1 MSRFR
6 VVLDANVL
14 FPIVQADLLL
24 QLADRNTYVPLWS
37 SEILDELV
45 DSLIATGKTTEEKAL
60 RRVSYM
66 NEAFLDAQV
75 HNWELL
81 VDSIH
86 GIPDPKDRHVVAAAI
101 EGNASAIVTNNLK
114 DFPKESLSQ
123 HGLHAVSCDNFL
135 LDLYELFPS
144 RFRDAFA
151 EMQQIR
157 KNPPISMNDLLKSL
171 AKSCPE
177 LIATYRT
184 NQEHR

>member
-1 MSRFR
+1 MSKFR

-24 QLADRNTYVPLWS
+24 QLAYRNTYAPLWS

-45 DSLIATGKTTEEKAL
+45 DGLIATGKTTKEKAL

-114 DFPKESLSQ
+114 DFPPEPLSQ

-144 RFRDAFA
+144 RFSDALA
-151 EMQQIR
+151 EMKKSEKIR
-157 KNPPISMNDLLKSL
+157 RFQWKIFLHPSQRAAQN
-171 AKSCPE
+171 
-177 LIATYRT
+177 
-184 NQEHR
+184 

>member
-6 VVLDANVL
+6 VILDANVL

-24 QLADRNTYVPLWS
+24 QLADRHTYVPLWS

-45 DSLIATGKTTEEKAL
+45 NGLIATGKTTEEKAL
-60 RRVSYM
+60 RRVSQM

-81 VDSIH
+81 VNSIH

-114 DFPKESLSQ
+114 DFPPESLSQ
-123 HGLHAVSCDNFL
+123 HGLHAISCDNFL
-135 LDLYELFPS
+135 LDLYDLFPS
-144 RFRDAFA
+144 RFCDAFA
-151 EMQQIR
+151 EMQRIERIHRFQWR
-157 KNPPISMNDLLKSL
+157 NFL
-171 AKSCPE
+171 APSQR
-177 LIATYRT
+177 AA
-184 NQEHR
+184 QS

>member
-24 QLADRNTYVPLWS
+24 QLADRSIYIPLWS
-37 SEILDELV
+37 SGILDELV
-45 DSLIATGKTTEEKAL
+45 DSLIATGKTSEEKAL

-114 DFPKESLSQ
+114 DFPQESLSQ

-135 LDLYELFPS
+135 LDLYDLFPS
-144 RFRDAFA
+144 RFRDALE

-157 KNPPISMNDLLKSL
+157 KNPPISMDDLLISL
-171 AKSCPE
+171 AKGCPQ

-184 NQEHR
+184 NREHH

>member
-6 VVLDANVL
+6 AVLDANVL

-60 RRVSYM
+60 RRVSHM
-66 NEAFLDAQV
+66 NEAFLDARV
-75 HNWELL
+75 HNWEFL
-81 VDSIH
+81 VNSIH

-101 EGNASAIVTNNLK
+101 EGNASAIVTNNLR
-114 DFPKESLSQ
+114 DFPQDSLSQ
-123 HGLHAVSCDNFL
+123 HGLHAVSCDSFL
-135 LDLYELFPS
+135 LDLYDLFPS
-144 RFRDAFA
+144 RFRDALE

-157 KNPPISMNDLLKSL
+157 KNPPISMEGLLVSL
-171 AKSCPE
+171 ARSCPE
-177 LIATYRT
+177 LIATYRA
-184 NQEHR
+184 NQTLT